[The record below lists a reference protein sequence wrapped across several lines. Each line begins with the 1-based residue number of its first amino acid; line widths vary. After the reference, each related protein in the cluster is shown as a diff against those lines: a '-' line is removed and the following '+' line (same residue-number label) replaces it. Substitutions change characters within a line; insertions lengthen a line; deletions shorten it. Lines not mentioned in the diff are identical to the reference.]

1 MTSTDSP
8 LLDDCI
14 FVDTPGILAGEKQIS
29 GRDYDFVD
37 VMRWYYCVPPV
48 ASPLAPTP
56 ATSTNRE
63 GGSVGATCFLNM
75 GY

>member
-1 MTSTDSP
+1 MSSTDSP

-37 VMRWYYCVPPV
+37 VMRWYFRVPPV
-48 ASPLAPTP
+48 AFPLAPTP
-56 ATSTNRE
+56 ATCTTGRVAALGLGTS
-63 GGSVGATCFLNM
+63 
-75 GY
+75 